1 MRKVTYI
8 LIPLA
13 ALLASCSG
21 SAKTDEAEAAFVR
34 QTDSTVQ
41 VVDQKV
47 QETEK
52 KNEELQ
58 QEIDQILNEI

>member
-1 MRKVTYI
+1 MKKLMYI
-8 LIPLA
+8 VPVA
-13 ALLASCSG
+13 ALLASCAG
-21 SAKTDEAEAAFVR
+21 SAKADEAETTFVK

-47 QETEK
+47 KETET
-52 KNEELQ
+52 KNEQLQ